1 MKVLFAHAQRIVQ
14 PLYHCDF
21 ARDYSINFG
30 LLVASRDGALI
41 SLNAFHNN
49 LRNECAQKLI

>member
-1 MKVLFAHAQRIVQ
+1 MQVLFARAQRIVQ

-21 ARDYSINFG
+21 GKDYLINFG
-30 LLVASRDGALI
+30 LLVALKDGVLI

-49 LRNECAQKLI
+49 LRNECAQKLL